1 MNDLLKS
8 KLEIIVNDDLL
19 LQAIRAVF
27 DEAIEKEKPEIREG
41 QDNNL
46 LGEKYRAYEKAKQ
59 IIKQGFNDL
68 MLYKV
73 IKDKPKTFNK
83 ER

>member
-1 MNDLLKS
+1 MNELLKS

-27 DEAIEKEKPEIREG
+27 DETIDKEKPEIGKE

-46 LGEKYRAYEKAKQ
+46 LGEKYRAYEVAKEMIRKGFTDLMSYKVNKGQ
-59 IIKQGFNDL
+59 HKGFN
-68 MLYKV
+68 KG
-73 IKDKPKTFNK
+73 
-83 ER
+83 R